1 MEDSHVTVSEFHT
14 QLTNWQS
21 PCVPVC
27 VCLFMCRCPIVAK
40 YCTNSLV
47 GPRRGPEKL
56 TVEQWEAMIRVHEST
71 HKCGLAIH
79 RDQSC
84 VEPNNGSSHA
94 DRQTGGQTDWGST
107 AGKEHYTSWARAGM
121 RHTTQLR
128 RLSDHLHA
136 ERESPVSSTWVCASS
151 NS

>member
-1 MEDSHVTVSEFHT
+1 MC
-14 QLTNWQS
+14 
-21 PCVPVC
+21 PC

-94 DRQTGGQTDWGST
+94 DRRPED
-107 AGKEHYTSWARAGM
+107 R
-121 RHTTQLR
+121 QL
-128 RLSDHLHA
+128 A
-136 ERESPVSSTWVCASS
+136 ESPTHPEPGRACATRLNCDDSRIICMLRERVPFRVPEPVPRPIHRAQAALPPGAYEARFR
-151 NS
+151 